1 METSKNNGY
10 TNNKNNS
17 INSNILAPSPQFSTL
32 SNSNSNSAH
41 PSPASSSSPSVSLS
55 DPMLYVPK
63 MMFLTKGKGTH
74 KDYLTSFELALR
86 DADVADLNLVS
97 VSSIKP
103 PQCKIISR
111 QEGRKYLRPGQ
122 IAFTILA
129 RSSTNEPNRLIAA
142 SIGLARPADDNTQH
156 GYLSEHHSTGETAQ
170 KAGDY
175 AEDMAMEMLATTL
188 GLPNDPTLTWDQREE
203 QWKLSGKIYKTQNF
217 TQSAEGNKDGL
228 WTTVI
233 SAAILIL

>member
-1 METSKNNGY
+1 MEIQDKTNEALLSKP
-10 TNNKNNS
+10 
-17 INSNILAPSPQFSTL
+17 I
-32 SNSNSNSAH
+32 
-41 PSPASSSSPSVSLS
+41 
-55 DPMLYVPK
+55 LYVPK
-63 MMFLTKGKGTH
+63 LMFLTKGKGLH

-86 DADVADLNLVS
+86 DAEIADLNLVS

-103 PQCKIISR
+103 PQCKIVSR
-111 QEGRKYLRPGQ
+111 QEGRKYLMPGQ
-122 IAFTILA
+122 IVFTILA

-142 SIGLARPADDNTQH
+142 SIGLARPAAAAAAADTQH

-175 AEDMAMEMLATTL
+175 TEDMAMEMLATTL

-203 QWKLSGKIYKTQNF
+203 QWKLSGKIYKTQNI

>member
-1 METSKNNGY
+1 MEARKINNNNNNN
-10 TNNKNNS
+10 NNK
-17 INSNILAPSPQFSTL
+17 SNTIVPPAPPPSSPG
-32 SNSNSNSAH
+32 
-41 PSPASSSSPSVSLS
+41 PSVSLS

-86 DADVADLNLVS
+86 DADIADLNLVS

-103 PQCKIISR
+103 PQCKVISR

-122 IAFTILA
+122 IVFTILA

-203 QWKLSGKIYKTQNF
+203 QWKLSEKIYKTQNF

-233 SAAILIL
+233 SAAILII

>member
-1 METSKNNGY
+1 MYIIWTTKRMEIQDKTNEALLSKP
-10 TNNKNNS
+10 
-17 INSNILAPSPQFSTL
+17 I
-32 SNSNSNSAH
+32 
-41 PSPASSSSPSVSLS
+41 
-55 DPMLYVPK
+55 LYVPK
-63 MMFLTKGKGTH
+63 LMFLTKGKGLH

-86 DADVADLNLVS
+86 DAEIADLNLVS

-103 PQCKIISR
+103 PQCKIVSR
-111 QEGRKYLRPGQ
+111 QEGRKYLMPGQ
-122 IAFTILA
+122 IVFTILA

-142 SIGLARPADDNTQH
+142 SIGLARPAAAAAADTQH
-156 GYLSEHHSTGETAQ
+156 GYLSEHHSSGETAQ

-175 AEDMAMEMLATTL
+175 TEDMAMEMLATTL

-203 QWKLSGKIYKTQNF
+203 QWKLSGKIYKTQNI

>member
-1 METSKNNGY
+1 METSKNNSH
-10 TNNKNNS
+10 NNNNNV
-17 INSNILAPSPQFSTL
+17 NSNMLAPSPQS
-32 SNSNSNSAH
+32 SPPSNSNSA
-41 PSPASSSSPSVSLS
+41 PSPASLVSLS

-63 MMFLTKGKGTH
+63 MMFLTKGKGIH

-233 SAAILIL
+233 CAAILIL

>member
-1 METSKNNGY
+1 MEVRKNNNNNN
-10 TNNKNNS
+10 NNK
-17 INSNILAPSPQFSTL
+17 SNTIIP
-32 SNSNSNSAH
+32 
-41 PSPASSSSPSVSLS
+41 PASQPSSLGPSVPLS

-86 DADVADLNLVS
+86 DADIADLNLVS

-122 IAFTILA
+122 IVFTILA

-203 QWKLSGKIYKTQNF
+203 QWKLSEKIYKTQNF

-233 SAAILIL
+233 SAAILII

>member
-1 METSKNNGY
+1 MTKRMEVEDKRNIVLSKP
-10 TNNKNNS
+10 
-17 INSNILAPSPQFSTL
+17 I
-32 SNSNSNSAH
+32 
-41 PSPASSSSPSVSLS
+41 
-55 DPMLYVPK
+55 LYVPK
-63 MMFLTKGKGTH
+63 IIFLTKGKGLH
-74 KDYLTSFELALR
+74 NDYLTSFELALR
-86 DADVADLNLVS
+86 DAEIADLNLVS

-103 PQCKIISR
+103 PQCKIVSR
-111 QEGRKYLRPGQ
+111 QEGRKYLMPGQ
-122 IAFTILA
+122 IVFTILA

-142 SIGLARPADDNTQH
+142 SIGLARPADDAQH

-188 GLPNDPTLTWDQREE
+188 GLPNDPTLAWDQREE
-203 QWKLSGKIYKTQNF
+203 QWKLSGKIYKTQNI